1 MNLQFILKTPT
12 QNNLKSVYE
21 DIDAYLRADVEN
33 QVFIIT
39 DDNMKFDLEMS
50 VLRQM
55 KAVQLNAGHT
65 TDNKHAGMM
74 RLQVQSFKRLAW
86 YLLQKQDSQ
95 SVGDVSDIGNVM
107 VIGRVLADMKD
118 DLLVYRGEYNQIGF
132 VEALADLFKELVN
145 GQITSD
151 VFLNSLSSYESS
163 EQPLIQNQV
172 KKMKELATIYGEYE
186 KYLAGLTMADQNVF
200 AQLRQAISDQ
210 DLSKTRIIITGFD
223 YFNAQELETIV
234 AFLENCPQ
242 VQIVLNLDQPYD
254 FRTPD
259 WYELFTVTGKTYNQL
274 MQFARKQ
281 EIPFANPIV
290 AESDNSYADGFK
302 VLDHYLR
309 TDNRIESGQ
318 VPQTDP
324 AKTAVNQVMEIWEVP
339 STHMEADQVA
349 NEIYRLVAD
358 PNADYRYKDIQIL
371 SRDEDTYQHA
381 LQAALDANEI
391 PYFTNFQEDM
401 ALHPLYRL
409 MMSLY
414 RVYQGNWRYQDVF
427 DLLRSELLTPVDLG
441 DLTHWNDPTFDS
453 VEVVSDE
460 LSASKKQQIQF
471 RDAIDL
477 TENVV
482 LRNGYEGQFW
492 WSKDRI
498 WSYILVGEDGE
509 KIGTKRDIAIEA
521 TANQVKAF
529 VVGALSPL
537 FDNWKKDQT
546 TEAAITYFYQFLTNN
561 GIPTNLM
568 NWRDSYLEAG
578 QLQEARQHEQAWQ
591 TFIHM
596 LDDYVL
602 LFGEESFDLEYF
614 FKILDLA
621 FQNASYAMVP
631 PTMDSVTIGSF
642 DENRVEAKKITFLLG
657 MSKYALPVVYEEKS
671 LLTNEDRQLV
681 VSQLD
686 DLQALKQSADSKN
699 NNEAYKAYLAFLSAT
714 DHLYISYPLN
724 NGDAD
729 TEGLSPMIRRI
740 AETFDI
746 QTKYLR
752 QPSDHAAEE
761 TLLKLGSGHTQVR
774 YLLKAVAQDA
784 HGQQSLSQIWRPVYD
799 QVVSNQSTA
808 GFFKWL
814 QSSLTYHNTVL
825 PLTPELSRSL
835 YGDILAVSVSQLE
848 LYNRDPF
855 SYYLKYG
862 LKLKERPSFQ
872 LDSLQTGNYFH
883 EMLDH
888 FFKEVNQREF
898 DLANLSDGEVKGIL
912 GKVTDKLNDPDVYPE
927 YTVFKVNHRN
937 SYLQESMKE
946 TIQLLVENMIKQR
959 QAVDVKTIETEQRFG
974 YTQNEDEEEETITH
988 FTLANGQEVRLR
1000 GKIDRIDAVS
1010 QVENGLEQ
1018 NFIQVVDYKS
1028 SAHDVKFDQIY
1039 VGSQLQLYTYLKVA
1053 LDQLNQDGQTALPLG
1068 AFYQRIFQ
1076 PQVKIEKQ
1084 TDLTDKNIADQIL
1097 ADLKLSGY
1105 VRADYDLLEDIH
1117 SEGLEPGGK
1126 SSVYAVSRKKDGDFA
1141 KAAKVLTKDEL
1152 NKLLAFVEEKIVA
1165 TAEQIVSGHIALNPL
1180 DDDPYI
1186 PSMTE
1191 PYRSV
1196 SMFDATDYTNRYRP
1210 NPSMNQDEFFQA
1222 LMTDAHVDENV
1233 AEEDQS
1239 DDEE

>member
-1 MNLQFILKTPT
+1 MLMNLQFILKTPT
-12 QNNLKSVYE
+12 QNNLRAVYE

-65 TDNKHAGMM
+65 DDENHAGMM

-95 SVGDVSDIGNVM
+95 SIGGISDIGNIM

-132 VEALADLFKELVN
+132 VEALADLFKELIN
-145 GQITSD
+145 GQITSE
-151 VFLNSLSSYESS
+151 VFLNTLSTYASS
-163 EQPLIQNQV
+163 DQPLVQNQV
-172 KKMKELATIYGEYE
+172 KKMKELAGIYGEYE
-186 KYLAGLTMADQNVF
+186 KYLAGLTMEDQNVF

-234 AFLENCPQ
+234 AFLENSPQ
-242 VQIVLNLDQPYD
+242 VQIVLNLDQEYD

-259 WYELFTVTGKTYNQL
+259 WYELFTVTGKTHHQL
-274 MQFARKQ
+274 TQFARNQQIPYTKPILAEENKQ
-281 EIPFANPIV
+281 YAN
-290 AESDNSYADGFK
+290 GFK

-309 TDNRIESGQ
+309 TDNRIEKSQ
-318 VPQTDP
+318 VEQSAE
-324 AKTAVNQVMEIWEVP
+324 AKAAVNQVMEIWEVP
-339 STHMEADQVA
+339 STHMEADQIA

-358 PNADYRYKDIQIL
+358 PNTDYRYKDIQIL
-371 SRDEDTYQHA
+371 TRDEDNYQYA
-381 LQAALDANEI
+381 LQAALEANDI
-391 PYFTNFQEDM
+391 PYFANFQDDM

-414 RVYQGNWRYQDVF
+414 RVYQHNWRYQDVF
-427 DLLRSELLTPVDLG
+427 DLLRSELLTPVDLQVWHQWDTQASSLLAPFES
-441 DLTHWNDPTFDS
+441 DL
-453 VEVVSDE
+453 SDGQ
-460 LSASKKQQIQF
+460 KGQMQF

-521 TANQVKAF
+521 TANHVKSF

-537 FDNWKKDQT
+537 FTNWEKEQA
-546 TEAAITYFYQFLTNN
+546 TEEAISYFYQFLTNS
-561 GIPTNLM
+561 GVPSNLM
-568 NWRDSYLEAG
+568 TWRDAYLEEG
-578 QLQEARQHEQAWQ
+578 KLQEARQHEQAWQ

-596 LDDYVL
+596 LDDYVQ
-602 LFGEESFDLEYF
+602 LFGEEVFDLDYF

-621 FQNASYAMVP
+621 FQNAGYAMVP
-631 PTMDSVTIGSF
+631 PTMDSVSIGSF
-642 DENRVEAKKITFLLG
+642 DENQVEAKKITFIIG

-681 VSQLD
+681 VNQLD

-729 TEGLSPMIRRI
+729 TEGLSPMIDRI
-740 AETFDI
+740 AQAFDI

-752 QPSDHAAEE
+752 QPSSNAAEE
-761 TLLKLGSGHTQVR
+761 TILKLGNGHSQVR
-774 YLLKAVAQDA
+774 YLLKAMAQDA
-784 HGQQSLSQIWRPVYD
+784 HSQQPLSQIWRPVYQ
-799 QVVSNQSTA
+799 QVMDNQRAS
-808 GFFKWL
+808 GHFKWL
-814 QSSLTYHNTVL
+814 QTSLTYHNTVL
-825 PLTPELSRSL
+825 PLTKELSRSL
-835 YGDILAVSVSQLE
+835 YGEVLAVSVSQLE

-862 LKLKERPSFQ
+862 LKLKERPSFK

-883 EMLDH
+883 EALDQ
-888 FFKEVNQREF
+888 FFKEVKERAF
-898 DLANLSDGEVKGIL
+898 DLANLSDGEVAEIL
-912 GKVTDKLNDPDVYPE
+912 GSVTDKLNNPELYPE

-937 SYLQESMKE
+937 SYLQESMVE
-946 TIQLLVENMIKQR
+946 TIQLLVQNMIKQR
-959 QAVDVKTIETEQRFG
+959 QAVNVETIETEQRFG
-974 YTQNEDEEEETITH
+974 YKQTDEDGEENITR
-988 FTLANGQEVRLR
+988 FTLADGQEVRLR
-1000 GKIDRIDAVS
+1000 GKIDRIDAVTH
-1010 QVENGLEQ
+1010 ERDGLAE

-1053 LDQLNQDGQTALPLG
+1053 LDHMNQSGQTTQPLG
-1068 AFYQRIFQ
+1068 AFYQRIYQ

-1084 TDLTDKNIADQIL
+1084 ADLADKNIADQIL

-1126 SSVYAVSRKKDGDFA
+1126 SSVYAVSRKKGGDFA
-1141 KAAKVLTKDEL
+1141 KYAKVLTQDEL
-1152 NKLLAFVEEKIVA
+1152 NKLLAFVEEKIVS

-1180 DDDPYI
+1180 EDDPYI

-1196 SMFDATDYTNRYRP
+1196 SMFDATDFTNKYRP
-1210 NPSMNQDEFFQA
+1210 NPSMKDKEFFKA
-1222 LMTDAHVDENV
+1222 LAVDEMV
-1233 AEEDQS
+1233 EDEEDLTE
-1239 DDEE
+1239 DEE